1 MGQINSGSFLD
12 ETISGPSQE
21 GSFLQGEFN
30 PATGRTNYGAMDFAM
45 NNTAYP
51 YPPGLFPIAPVSPE
65 QELDEDDPVSQYY
78 NMQPEER
85 EATGGEENS
94 HLTSEQLAEAH
105 ARLDAAKQLGY
116 TDHVNPIAE
125 ILKAVAPGSAF
136 IMDDNKP
143 GTITPMGN
151 VIAGDGRRYNP
162 ITGAMSSGTIM
173 DLFSSQPDISPA
185 SDGMG
190 VSPASIAGLMTV
202 KGNNSIQDLLDSA
215 TGGSSGII
223 GSGQMSPAFQ
233 AFVNET
239 AGDQTQQTNGSTAD
253 SNHGH
258 LY

>member
-21 GSFLQGEFN
+21 GSFLQGQFN

-45 NNTAYP
+45 NNTPYP
-51 YPPGLFPIAPVSPE
+51 YPPGLFPVSPVSPE
-65 QELDEDDPVSQYY
+65 EELDEDDPVSQFYQRPY
-78 NMQPEER
+78 ER

-125 ILKAVAPGSAF
+125 ILKAVVPGSAF
-136 IMDDNKP
+136 MMDDNQP
-143 GTITPMGN
+143 GTVTPMGN

-162 ITGAMSSGTIM
+162 ITGAVASGSIM

-202 KGNNSIQDLLDSA
+202 KGNNSIHDLLNSA

-223 GSGQMSPAFQ
+223 GSGQMSPAFE